1 MKEIEFISSGVMTT
15 IQDLGRS
22 KWRNMG
28 VPLSGAADPESAA
41 LANALLGKKINSA
54 VLEATLV
61 GPKFKLHA
69 SQDIALVGATM
80 ELKINGA
87 PAPHKTVIRAD
98 SGSIIEI
105 GRAIHGCRSYL
116 AFGDNIIGN
125 DFLGSVS
132 TYLPSRLGGLK
143 GMMIEKGDFIGLK
156 KNDDRADCPQAIE
169 IIKQVNYTHSWVIRL
184 TEGPEYDLLSTAS
197 KEAIEDNEY
206 LVANDSNR
214 IGIRLNGSPLEID
227 EHGDMISSPMF
238 PGMIQCP
245 ANGQPIVLGPDAQTL
260 GGYPRI
266 FQVSK
271 IDRALIG
278 QLRPGDQLQFKKI
291 SLQEADNLWRE
302 KAISF
307 PIISHI

>member
-15 IQDLGRS
+15 IQDLGRR

-41 LANALLGKKINSA
+41 LANALLGKNINSP
-54 VLEATLV
+54 VLESTFV

-69 SQDIALVGATM
+69 SQHIALVGAIM
-80 ELKINGA
+80 ELKINGIS
-87 PAPHKTVIRAD
+87 APHKTVITAD
-98 SGSIIEI
+98 SGSIVEI
-105 GRAIHGCRSYL
+105 GRAAHGCRSYL
-116 AFGDNIIGN
+116 AFRDNIIGT

-132 TYLPSRLGGLK
+132 TYLPSKLGGLK
-143 GMMIEKGDFIGLK
+143 GRMIEKGDFISLEESDYK
-156 KNDDRADCPQAIE
+156 EDYQKAIE
-169 IIKQVNYTHSWVIRL
+169 TDKQANYSHTWLIRV
-184 TEGPEYDLLSTAS
+184 TEGPEYDLLSTSS
-197 KEAIEDNEY
+197 KDAIEDNEY
-206 LVANDSNR
+206 LVDNDSNR

-238 PGMIQCP
+238 PGTIQCP

-271 IDRALIG
+271 VDRSLIG
-278 QLRPGDQLQFKKI
+278 QLRPGDQLRFKKI
-291 SLQEADNLWRE
+291 SLKEAEELWRD

>member
-1 MKEIEFISSGVMTT
+1 MKDIEFISSGVLTT
-15 IQDLGRS
+15 IQDLGRRR
-22 KWRNMG
+22 WRNMG

-41 LANALLGKKINSA
+41 LANALLGKNINSP
-54 VLEATLV
+54 VLESTFL

-69 SQDIALVGATM
+69 SQDIILVGAFM
-80 ELKINGA
+80 ELKIDGISV
-87 PAPHKTVIRAD
+87 PHKTVITAD

-105 GRAIHGCRSYL
+105 GKAIHGCRSYL
-116 AFGDNIIGN
+116 AFRDNIIGT

-132 TYLPSRLGGLK
+132 TYLPSKLGGLE
-143 GMMIEKGDFIGLK
+143 GRMIEKGDFISLEK
-156 KNDDRADCPQAIE
+156 SDYREDYQEAIE
-169 IIKQVNYTHSWVIRL
+169 TDEQASYSHTWLIRV
-184 TEGPEYDLLSTAS
+184 TEGPEYDLLSAS
-197 KEAIEDNEY
+197 SKDAIEDSEY
-206 LVANDSNR
+206 IVDNNSNR

-238 PGMIQCP
+238 PGTIQCP

-271 IDRALIG
+271 VDRSLIG
-278 QLRPGDQLQFKKI
+278 QLRPSDQLRFKKI
-291 SLQEADNLWRE
+291 SLKEAEELWRD